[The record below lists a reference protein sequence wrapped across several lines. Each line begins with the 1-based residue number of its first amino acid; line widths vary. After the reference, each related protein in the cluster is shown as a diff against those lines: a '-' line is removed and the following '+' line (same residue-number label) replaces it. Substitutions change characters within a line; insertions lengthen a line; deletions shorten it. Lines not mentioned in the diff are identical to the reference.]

1 MNSKLRLLLLPAAVL
16 YLTGCDELDPY
27 LPTVSFNRF
36 DVQEIDFQ
44 DADIDFV
51 FDVNNPNPVEISL
64 SSFSYAFGLQDVDLL
79 DGNDDDGMTLEAIGA
94 SELALPVH
102 LTWQDA
108 WDAVQATRGE
118 DLIGFGLKGDF
129 GFDTPVGEALLPYDQ
144 SGDFPAPRT
153 PKFSFKNVKV
163 KRLDLL
169 TQTADIEVDL
179 GVDNEHGS
187 SLFFENFDYDLSLGG
202 THVARGLIPN
212 LGEAG
217 GDAETSMK
225 IPASIN
231 LLSAGSAVVNALT
244 GNGNLRVG
252 LDATTDVD
260 TPFGLLPLALDESGD
275 VQVVQ

>member
-1 MNSKLRLLLLPAAVL
+1 MTTKLRLMFLAGSVA
-16 YLTGCDELDPY
+16 YLTGCDELEPY

-36 DVQEIDFQ
+36 DVQDINFQ

-64 SSFSYAFGLQDVDLL
+64 SSFSYAFGLMDVDLL
-79 DGNDDDGMTLEAIGA
+79 DGDDDDGMTLEAIGA

-108 WDAVQATRGE
+108 WDTVHATRGVDE
-118 DLIGFGLKGDF
+118 IDFGLRGDF

-163 KRLDLL
+163 KRLDLF

-212 LGEAG
+212 LGEAD
-217 GDAETSMK
+217 GDAETSLK

-231 LLSAGSAVVNALT
+231 LLNVGSAAYSALT
-244 GNGNLRVG
+244 GNGNLNVG

-275 VQVVQ
+275 VQVVR